1 MAPSRVYSAEAVVL
15 RRTDLGEADRIVTLY
30 TPRQGKLRA
39 VAKGSR
45 RPTSRLGG
53 HLELFT
59 HSRLLLAKGRELD
72 IITQAE
78 TVSSFIGLRNDL
90 WRATFAYYAAELV
103 DRLTVD
109 RNPEPDVFDL
119 LVKALDHIAVDRD
132 PELALRFF
140 EVQLFGALGVR
151 PELYRCV
158 RCEEVLG
165 PSGNFFSPSAGGV
178 LCLSCGQSEPSARG
192 LTTNAFKVLRLFQS
206 GDYSTASRL
215 NVDSPLRRELASVL
229 EGYAE
234 HLLERQIRS
243 AELLTALRASTP
255 DTSAPEKASTG

>member
-30 TPRQGKLRA
+30 TPRLGKLRA

-109 RNPEPDVFDL
+109 RNPEPVVFDL
-119 LVKALDHIAVDRD
+119 LVQALDHIAVDRD

-140 EVQLFGALGVR
+140 ELQLFGALGFR

-158 RCEEVLG
+158 RCEETLG

-178 LCLSCGQSEPSARG
+178 LCLICGQSEPSARG

-206 GDYSTASRL
+206 GDYSTAARL
-215 NVDSPLRRELASVL
+215 SIDNPLRRELASVL

-234 HLLERQIRS
+234 HLLERRIRS
-243 AELLTALRASTP
+243 AELLAALRASTP
-255 DTSAPEKASTG
+255 GQASTG